1 MNPASPA
8 PSPPAPDASAGP
20 WHPKRILVS
29 HTLHEGLGDY
39 ILARRPDLEVRAMG
53 QREITGEDVEWA
65 QVFVGFLPPAAG
77 PWRTLRWIHCIGAG
91 VNAFSFRTGLP
102 RETLLTRTSE
112 DFGPMIGEYCL
123 ARALAVT
130 QRLRHLEAEQ
140 RARSWKPRHPEQLRG
155 TRALIVGTGA
165 VGRGIARAFLG
176 AGCVVE
182 GLSRSGEPRE
192 PFAAVRPG
200 GRFAEAVRGAR
211 WLVLACPLTEET
223 FHFLDRARLSE
234 CGGSYLISVG
244 RGQLVEEPALVE
256 ALDRGWLAG
265 CALDVFETEPL
276 PVDSPLWARPEIT
289 ISPHISGLT
298 TIPGAGDG
306 FLECLGE
313 VEAGRHPRLAV
324 DVARGY

>member
-1 MNPASPA
+1 M
-8 PSPPAPDASAGP
+8 PPAP

-29 HTLHEGLGDY
+29 HTLHEGLGEY
-39 ILARRPDLEVRAMG
+39 LLARRPDLEVRARG
-53 QREITGEDVEWA
+53 QREITAEDVEWA
-65 QVFVGFLPPAAG
+65 EVYVGFWPPAVG
-77 PWRTLRWIHCIGAG
+77 PWRALRWIHCIGAG
-91 VNAFSFRTGLP
+91 ADAFAFRSGLSG
-102 RETLLTRTSE
+102 ETLLTRTAE
-112 DFGPMIGEYCL
+112 DFGPMMGEYCL

-140 RARSWKPRHPEQLRG
+140 RARSWKPKHPEQLRG

-176 AGCVVE
+176 AGCVVD

-192 PFAAVRPG
+192 PFRAVKPAD
-200 GRFAEAVRGAR
+200 RFAEAVQGAR

-223 FHFLDRARLSE
+223 FHFLDRARLSQ
-234 CGGSYLISVG
+234 CAATYLINVG
-244 RGQLVEEPALVE
+244 RGRLVDEPALVE
-256 ALDRGWLAG
+256 ALDRRWLAG

-276 PVDSPLWARPEIT
+276 PADSPLWARAEVT

-306 FLECLGE
+306 FLASLVE
-313 VEAGRHPRLAV
+313 VEAGRTPGLAV